1 MDHPFLNQSNLNIL
15 QEILFEELKINKNSQ
30 WTPQIKQIFI
40 NNVDFFLKNT
50 NMNNSL
56 IELNKLF
63 LKQVM
68 LAINKLIPNL
78 KNNNQSQNNQNNQNQ
93 NNQNQNNQNQNN
105 QNQNNQNQNNQ
116 NQNKK
121 INIISNDIHFPHK
134 IEDIQNIKLDLF
146 NEEFNMKKQ
155 EFDTMMKHNAPNNVN
170 FSDNY
175 TDNKITDMEQLLTEK
190 ISQRNSEIPLI
201 EELIEIPIT
210 QTTQTPSKNKKVNFS
225 DELSEI
231 KKTQYDVQTSTKLPI
246 NENENFYKCM
256 EKMETIDKNI
266 NKLIALVEQLS
277 QNYHQGDSIDA

>member
-1 MDHPFLNQSNLNIL
+1 MDHPFLNKSNLNIL
-15 QEILFEELKINKNSQ
+15 EEILFQELKINANSQ
-30 WTPQIKQIFI
+30 WTSQINQIFI
-40 NNVDFFLKNT
+40 NNVHFFLKNT

-78 KNNNQSQNNQNNQNQ
+78 KNNNQNN
-93 NNQNQNNQNQNN
+93 
-105 QNQNNQNQNNQ
+105 
-116 NQNKK
+116 NKK
-121 INIISNDIHFPHK
+121 INVISDDINFPHK

-155 EFDTMMKHNAPNNVN
+155 EFDMMMQNKTPNNIN

-175 TDNKITDMEQLLTEK
+175 TDNKITDMEQLLNEK

-201 EELIEIPIT
+201 EELIEISAMQLSPI
-210 QTTQTPSKNKKVNFS
+210 QTPSKNKKVNFS
-225 DELSEI
+225 DELTEI
-231 KKTQYDVQTSTKLPI
+231 KKTQYDVQPPTKLPI
-246 NENENFYKCM
+246 NENENFYKLM

-266 NKLIALVEQLS
+266 NKLISLVEHLS
-277 QNYHQGDSIDA
+277 QNTYFPQSTDV